1 MAHQCLLALAGVC
14 LFFVRDVRE
23 CLNPRASRRG
33 GEGRVRLRG
42 LRNALQGGGLSRSG
56 CSASASGGRRLSNP
70 PLANPDNACRWGGR
84 LPRQPCVFVTNLL
97 DRREVMVLG
106 YFGLRHVIFKPMF
119 LSMVLLVFSLSG
131 DPVTVKTSWA
141 HEKHTLSNY
150 STGARLLTPVEVSR
164 QSFSSQALVDI

>member
-1 MAHQCLLALAGVC
+1 MCVC
-14 LFFVRDVRE
+14 VCV
-23 CLNPRASRRG
+23 
-33 GEGRVRLRG
+33 
-42 LRNALQGGGLSRSG
+42 
-56 CSASASGGRRLSNP
+56 
-70 PLANPDNACRWGGR
+70 
-84 LPRQPCVFVTNLL
+84 CVFVTNLL